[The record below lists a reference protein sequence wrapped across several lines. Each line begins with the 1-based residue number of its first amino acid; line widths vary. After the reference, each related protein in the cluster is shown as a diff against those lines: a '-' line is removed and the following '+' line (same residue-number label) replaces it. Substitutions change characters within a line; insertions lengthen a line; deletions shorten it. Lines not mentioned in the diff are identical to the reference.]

1 MNKIRLSRIGST
13 FRFRKFSRKNY
24 AAFSS
29 MHKEVTIGTLK
40 RATIDA
46 QMKKSHTIIQT
57 LNVFEQSIV
66 ALFENDNENADQ
78 GNTLTLDLI
87 LLPITGKVNNIY
99 PARKA
104 YYSFTTLNTS

>member
-1 MNKIRLSRIGST
+1 MNK
-13 FRFRKFSRKNY
+13 
-24 AAFSS
+24 
-29 MHKEVTIGTLK
+29 EQTIDTLK
-40 RATIDA
+40 RSTIEKKK
-46 QMKKSHTIIQT
+46 KKSHTIIQT
-57 LNVFEQSIV
+57 LNVFEKSII